1 MQRPGHALSARPF
14 FARSYFRLH
23 GEDEPE
29 GKV

>member
-1 MQRPGHALSARPF
+1 MQHPGHALSARPF

-23 GEDEPE
+23 GDDEPE